1 MDERGERGKQTSSDP
16 CAGSSTS
23 AQNDRSLQANPRPRQ
38 GASGAGSSSGS
49 STNQGTRQPAP
60 GVASSS
66 ANPSTSVR
74 GQRSTSSNGNASI
87 SLRGQMG
94 TSDRNTGPTQRGGG
108 QSRGGRSRHQPQINE
123 PPEGQVR
130 RQGQLQRLAT
140 NPSHMV
146 PSLQH
151 QHAVQR
157 QHGLGSTERTARK
170 PTSDDGDDPT
180 RSKTPTGLS

>member
-1 MDERGERGKQTSSDP
+1 MDERGERGKQTVVTLVQVHLPLHRMTGVCKQTQDQGKVRLVRVHQVAVLP
-16 CAGSSTS
+16 TKE
-23 AQNDRSLQANPRPRQ
+23 QDNQLQ
-38 GASGAGSSSGS
+38 
-49 STNQGTRQPAP
+49 

-108 QSRGGRSRHQPQINE
+108 QSRGGRSRHQPQRNE

-157 QHGLGSTERTARK
+157 QHGVRVH
-170 PTSDDGDDPT
+170 
-180 RSKTPTGLS
+180 